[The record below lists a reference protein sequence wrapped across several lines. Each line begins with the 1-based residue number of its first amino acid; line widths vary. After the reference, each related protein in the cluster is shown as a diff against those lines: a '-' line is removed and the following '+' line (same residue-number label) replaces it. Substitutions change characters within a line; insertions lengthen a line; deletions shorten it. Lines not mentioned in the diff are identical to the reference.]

1 MCCCMRCWQDCL
13 PPTMVCL
20 SVFSS
25 HNVES
30 CLMFCTFLQRSP
42 TRCTTRSSTALSSL
56 ETKSGL
62 AHLILTG
69 LLSRDLSQCP
79 ASIRFLCM
87 KGANHFLCQV
97 LGGWEYWATWLG
109 KWFAHRYA
117 LWVSEFDMKELET
130 YEVNAE
136 ILWDTVVSAVAM
148 LYWTYH
154 WFQVLEDEWRS
165 PGFCAPVW
173 CSLY

>member
-1 MCCCMRCWQDCL
+1 
-13 PPTMVCL
+13 
-20 SVFSS
+20 
-25 HNVES
+25 
-30 CLMFCTFLQRSP
+30 
-42 TRCTTRSSTALSSL
+42 
-56 ETKSGL
+56 
-62 AHLILTG
+62 
-69 LLSRDLSQCP
+69 
-79 ASIRFLCM
+79 M

-109 KWFAHRYA
+109 KWFAHHYA
-117 LWVSEFDMKELET
+117 PWVSEFDMKELET

-136 ILWDTVVSAVAM
+136 ILQDTVVSPVAM

-154 WFQVLEDEWRS
+154 WFQVPEDEWQS